1 MCKIF
6 ENSRRIS
13 NKVKKTNIDR
23 NFQRKFYNHSEGQTV
38 VKERKEQL
46 EIQKLMK

>member
-1 MCKIF
+1 MK
-6 ENSRRIS
+6 R
-13 NKVKKTNIDR
+13 TNIDH
-23 NFQRKFYNHSEGQTV
+23 NSQRKFYNHSEGQTI